1 MKNIFLR
8 RIVFGGCLLVTP
20 IAGSSERP
28 ELSQWLDGVL
38 AKHPG
43 LQAAEASVDAASAQ
57 GRAAQQ
63 PLYNPELELEYEK
76 TDIRTRTAGINQTI
90 DWGDKRSS
98 LSRIADHELMVAKTT
113 LQQQRQELAANLLSA
128 LADYQN
134 SLATKQ
140 VADKRHDLMSR
151 FAALAKQRREAG
163 DLAQIELDLA
173 QLATAEA
180 NFQRANA
187 EADHVAARQKLAAFT
202 GEPVNNLPDFP
213 ALTDSP
219 DYPGADKTML
229 LDNLL
234 AMRIAR
240 LHMDVSR
247 SQLQLRQR
255 EQQADPSIGL
265 RAGKEGDESLTGLTL
280 SIPLH
285 VRNNYQAEV
294 DVANAELIQKQREA
308 IQVRRQLEASLSAS
322 AKTYQINRKAWMD
335 WQASGKRSLE
345 QQGKL
350 LDRLWRTGE
359 LSTTDYLVQLKQVLD
374 TEASAIEQRGQL
386 WQTWIDWLTASGE
399 IEGWLRTNG
408 EQK

>member
-1 MKNIFLR
+1 MKNLFLR
-8 RIVFGGCLLVTP
+8 RIVLWGCLVLSPV
-20 IAGSSERP
+20 AGASERP
-28 ELSQWLDGVL
+28 ELSKWLDGVL

-43 LQAAEASVDAASAQ
+43 LQATEASVDAASAQ

-76 TDIRTRTAGINQTI
+76 TDIRTRTAGITQTI

-113 LQQQRQELAANLLSA
+113 LQQQRQELAADLLSA

-140 VADKRHDLMSR
+140 VADKRHNLMSR
-151 FAALAKQRREAG
+151 FATVAKQRREAG

-173 QLATAEA
+173 KLAAAEA

-187 EADHVAARQKLAAFT
+187 EADHVGALQALATLT
-202 GEPVNNLPDFP
+202 GESASNLPDFP
-213 ALTDSP
+213 ALPDGP
-219 DYPGADKTML
+219 DYPGVDETML
-229 LDNLL
+229 LDNLP
-234 AMRIAR
+234 AMRVAR
-240 LHMDVSR
+240 LQMDVSR
-247 SQLQLRQR
+247 AQLQLRQH
-255 EQQADPSIGL
+255 EQQADPIIGL
-265 RAGKEGDESLTGLTL
+265 RAGKEGDETLTGLTL

-294 DVANAELIQKQREA
+294 DVTNAELIQKQREA

-322 AKTYQINRKAWMD
+322 AMSYQLNRKAWLD
-335 WQASGKRSLE
+335 WQAIGKQSLE

-374 TEASAIEQRGQL
+374 TEASAIEQRGRL
-386 WQTWIDWLTASGE
+386 WQTWINWLAASGE
-399 IEGWLRTNG
+399 IEGWLRANG
-408 EQK
+408 EQQ

>member
-1 MKNIFLR
+1 MKNLFLR
-8 RIVFGGCLLVTP
+8 RIALWGCLLLTP
-20 IAGSSERP
+20 IAGANERP

-38 AKHPG
+38 SKHPG
-43 LQAAEASVDAASAQ
+43 LQAAEANIDAARAK

-76 TDIRTRTAGINQTI
+76 TDVRTRTVGISQTI

-98 LSRIADHELMVAKTT
+98 LSQISTHELMVARTT
-113 LQQQRQELAANLLSA
+113 LQQQQQELAANLLLA
-128 LADYQN
+128 LATYQN

-140 VADKRHDLMSR
+140 VADKRHSLMSR
-151 FAALAKQRREAG
+151 FAKLAKQRREAG

-173 QLATAEA
+173 RLATAEA

-187 EADHVAARQKLAAFT
+187 ETDYVGAKQTLTALT
-202 GEPVNNLPDFP
+202 GDSVDNLPNFP
-213 ALTDSP
+213 ALPDSP
-219 DYPGADKTML
+219 NYPDVDIALK
-229 LDNLL
+229 LDSLPV
-234 AMRIAR
+234 MRIAR
-240 LHMDVSR
+240 LQMDVSR
-247 SQLQLRQR
+247 AQLQLRQR

-265 RAGKEGDESLTGLTL
+265 RVGKEGDESLTGLTL

-308 IQVRRQLEASLSAS
+308 IQLRRELDASLSSS
-322 AKTYQINRKAWMD
+322 ALSYQVNRKAWLD
-335 WQASGKRSLE
+335 WQSTGKQSLE

-350 LDRLWRTGE
+350 LDRLWRAGE

-374 TEASAIEQRGQL
+374 TEASAIEQRGRL
-386 WQTWIDWLTASGE
+386 WQTWIDWLADSGE
-399 IEGWLRTNG
+399 IEGWLRVKG
-408 EQK
+408 ERQ